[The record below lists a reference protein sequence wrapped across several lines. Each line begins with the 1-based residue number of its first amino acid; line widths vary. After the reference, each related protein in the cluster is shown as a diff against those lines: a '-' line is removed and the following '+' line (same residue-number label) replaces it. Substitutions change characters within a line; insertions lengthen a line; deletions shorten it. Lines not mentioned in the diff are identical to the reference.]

1 MWLIGHQ
8 VERTP
13 RQPDHLVLLKDRAH
27 SIPLRSRRAVRRDKC
42 AGVSG
47 KVNPNTTVYANASY
61 QSRFDGAG
69 FAYSGKAGLRVNW

>member
-1 MWLIGHQ
+1 VG
-8 VERTP
+8 
-13 RQPDHLVLLKDRAH
+13 
-27 SIPLRSRRAVRRDKC
+27 RDKC